1 MDFSFTDEQQMLL
14 DSTRR
19 LIAARYSLE
28 QRRRILTS
36 TQGFSREIWKEFGS
50 LGLLALNIPAEDGGL
65 DAGPIGTLLVS
76 IALGEALVVEPYLS
90 SAVLATRAIA
100 RLASP
105 SQRQQWLPRMA
116 DGELIAVLAHEEPT
130 TRHSG
135 SSICT
140 QAQRAGDGWTLNGRK
155 AVVYHAPLADLL
167 LVSARTQAATGE
179 EWGLFAVPRDS
190 NGLKLH
196 PFTTVDG
203 HRAADVVL
211 DGVEVHDGARI
222 GGNVAVELPAAL
234 DYATAALCAEALGAL
249 DKLLAMTIE
258 YSRTRVQFGV
268 PIGRFQA
275 LQHRMADMLTHVEQA
290 RSMAYFAATRCE
302 LDDPTERAAS
312 LSAAKVIVGQA
323 ARFVGQQAVQL
334 HGGMGVTDELAVSH
348 YFKRLLAAAT
358 RFGSTETHLERYSQI
373 MGPERPPDAG

>member
-1 MDFSFTDEQQMLL
+1 VDFSFTDEQQMLL

-28 QRRRILTS
+28 QRRGILTS

-50 LGLLALNIPAEDGGL
+50 LGLLAVNIPEEDGGL
-65 DAGPIGTLLVS
+65 GAGPIGTLLVS

-116 DGELIAVLAHEEPT
+116 DGELIVVLAHEEPT
-130 TRHSG
+130 TLHSG
-135 SSICT
+135 SSIHA
-140 QAQRAGDGWTLNGRK
+140 QAQRAGDGWTISGRK
-155 AVVYHAPLADLL
+155 SVVYHAPLADLL
-167 LVSARTQAATGE
+167 LVSARTQTATGE

-190 NGLKLH
+190 NGLKLR

-203 HRAADVVL
+203 QRAADVVL
-211 DGVEVHDGARI
+211 GGVEVHDGARI

-290 RSMAYFAATRCE
+290 RSMAYFAASRCE
-302 LDDPTERAAS
+302 LDDPTERTAS

-373 MGPERPPDAG
+373 MGP

>member
-1 MDFSFTDEQQMLL
+1 MDFSFTDEQHMLL

-28 QRRRILTS
+28 QRRGILAS
-36 TQGFSREIWKEFGS
+36 AQGFSREIWKEFGS

-76 IALGEALVVEPYLS
+76 IALGEALVIEPYLS

-105 SQRQQWLPRMA
+105 SQRQLWLPRMA
-116 DGELIAVLAHEEPT
+116 EGELIVVLAHEEPT

-140 QAQRAGDGWTLNGRK
+140 QAQRAGGGWTVDGRK

-203 HRAADVVL
+203 QRAADVVL
-211 DGVEVHDGARI
+211 NAVEVHDGARI
-222 GGNVAVELPAAL
+222 GGNVAVELPAVL

-275 LQHRMADMLTHVEQA
+275 LQHRRADMLTHVEQA
-290 RSMAYFAATRCE
+290 RSMAYFAASRCE
-302 LDDPTERAAS
+302 LDDPTERTAS

-348 YFKRLLAAAT
+348 YFKRLLAAAM

-373 MGPERPPDAG
+373 MGDRTVAAS